1 MVKRTTNAA
10 SEFTFTKRK
19 LCSKKVGA
27 REARARE
34 AQRQQ
39 RQFIEEQLAAV
50 REQRE
55 QLRAQQGRAGG
66 GLHELSTI
74 KEVDTPKSER
84 NLKLAGHV
92 KDEALFDVHEV
103 SSHLDS
109 RDGYAAFFGREEDKA
124 WSGSELK

>member
-55 QLRAQQGRAGG
+55 RLRAQQGAGV
-66 GLHELSTI
+66 HELSTI

-92 KDEALFDVHEV
+92 KDAALFDVHEV

-109 RDGYAAFFGREEDKA
+109 RDGYAAVLAGKRPQLGQAPK
-124 WSGSELK
+124 